1 MSRTTT
7 NLLPA
12 NKVIAVTAD
21 ALTTG
26 NLTWQDTG
34 LTEPDFGAG
43 TVQRFGPFTEPRQFT
58 LKHVTGRLVDT
69 IESTIYESGKVGM
82 QCNLTTIPAGSH
94 LTIPP
99 NSQVIIR
106 DAFTLNGSLDLD
118 GSLVLT

>member
-1 MSRTTT
+1 MTPTTN

-12 NKVIAVTAD
+12 NRVLVVTAD
-21 ALTTG
+21 ALSSG
-26 NLTWQDTG
+26 ELQWQDTG
-34 LTEPDFGAG
+34 ATEAAITLG
-43 TVQRFGPFTEPRQFT
+43 TTQRYGPFDEPRQYT
-58 LKHVTGRLVDT
+58 LKHTTGRLADT
-69 IESTIYESGKVGM
+69 LETTLYEGQVGM

-106 DAFTLNGSLDLD
+106 DAFTINGSLDLD